1 MAGKTRKYKPSSL
14 AALEEL
20 KQGKNVS
27 KERINSYVK
36 EGRITQRQVN
46 EARAKGTLRRMARG
60 NIVPADEVVATM
72 SSGHIRWANIMDAEE
87 DGRRA
92 RERPRKAHANAMA
105 EMKQKIAQ
113 KKQKEML
120 NRLKELE
127 PQTMAREAT
136 GMGAENYPSK
146 ANGALMTRILR
157 LPTTEYTKFERYRD
171 QFTKNAKPGKT
182 RENILADALK
192 IATRNETQK
201 RADKR
206 TRNATKKNKNKK

>member
-27 KERINSYVK
+27 KGRLNSYVK

-46 EARAKGTLRRMARG
+46 EARARGTLRRMARG
-60 NIVPADEVVATM
+60 NIVPTDEVVAAM

-87 DGRRA
+87 EGRRA
-92 RERPRKAHANAMA
+92 RERPRQVHANAMA
-105 EMKQKIAQ
+105 EMKRKVAQ
-113 KKQKEML
+113 KKQRAML
-120 NRLKELE
+120 LRLKELE
-127 PQTMAREAT
+127 PEIMTREAA
-136 GMGAENYPSK
+136 GMGAENFPSK

-157 LPTTEYTKFERYRD
+157 LPTTEYSKFERYRD

-182 RENILADALK
+182 RESILADALK

-206 TRNATKKNKNKK
+206 TRNITKKNKNKK